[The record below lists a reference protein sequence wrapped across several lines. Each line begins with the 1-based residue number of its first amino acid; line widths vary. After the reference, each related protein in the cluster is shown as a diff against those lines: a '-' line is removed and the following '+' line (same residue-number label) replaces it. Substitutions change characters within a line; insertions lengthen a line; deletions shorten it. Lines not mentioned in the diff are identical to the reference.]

1 MAGCAQRDSVPA
13 KIELED
19 SNGTRIPPEQV
30 DISLLG
36 NLPNAERGALF
47 ALSQW
52 CNGKLSSFLQL
63 DLSQTNELVKIL
75 DGIPCF
81 FAANQPEE
89 AIRWSDGNL
98 VGVSEYLPQKTGNRP
113 LPVRQEKTQK
123 DGPTMSDDE
132 KQDAAQKFQ
141 SLQQDINFLRE
152 KTNQFRNQTFQ
163 LISQDQAEKFQVIV
177 TELIR
182 AKGITLLINSSTQQ
196 QILLHADQSFDI
208 TQEVIDAMNEK
219 ED

>member
-1 MAGCAQRDSVPA
+1 MKLEKFKKRLKKMDQRCPMMKS
-13 KIELED
+13 
-19 SNGTRIPPEQV
+19 RMQ
-30 DISLLG
+30 
-36 NLPNAERGALF
+36 
-47 ALSQW
+47 Q
-52 CNGKLSSFLQL
+52 
-63 DLSQTNELVKIL
+63 
-75 DGIPCF
+75 
-81 FAANQPEE
+81 
-89 AIRWSDGNL
+89 
-98 VGVSEYLPQKTGNRP
+98 
-113 LPVRQEKTQK
+113 
-123 DGPTMSDDE
+123 
-132 KQDAAQKFQ
+132 FQ